1 MPSGIGT
8 YGSKMG
14 RPKKKR
20 EQKMDGDMMMK
31 PRKKKSMGDRMTYGD
46 GGLVDFKNPN

>member
-1 MPSGIGT
+1 MPSGPGT
-8 YGSKMG
+8 YGSNMG

-31 PRKKKSMGDRMTYGD
+31 PRKKKAMGDRMTYDD
-46 GGLVDFKNPN
+46 GGLVDFTNPN